1 MIGKTL
7 AANSNRRDAI
17 TRLHMEHQ
25 DQSPFYSKQTFV
37 AASYLPANCGTTTV
51 DVMDLLYNGSLH
63 SFPSGNDHES
73 SSTGRK
79 TFRPPIFKLW
89 SVEGRKPKA
98 QTVKNSVHKKNL
110 VSVDDAGRLVYANG
124 HRCSKADCSC
134 WILSV
139 PLADD
144 CHAYNCRLSRLAVG
158 TIGLHTTSAVM
169 AGQPLKM
176 WFSSD
181 LQLMLHVPFLTPVNI
196 KVYTMTLDTDKFV
209 IDIEKHVSKSG
220 YLDKEIDERKYVCH
234 KCGYACENPNP
245 LKIHMALDC
254 GKQPRAK
261 LWSRLTAN
269 HCENSQTIE
278 ASFRFSLTSAES
290 QTPLS
295 SASVDSAF
303 RPYSPVSSVSSG
315 SCPIPPSPF
324 HPPPPAPLSSS
335 LSDQTPLQ
343 DEPLGQVNG
352 RKNSAFFNQRC
363 AEMETIVSNLGHSDQ
378 GHLCIYCGKVYSR
391 KYGLK
396 IHIRTHTGFK
406 PLKCKYCYRPFGD
419 PSNLNKHVRLHAEG
433 DTPYKCDCCGKILVR
448 KRDLERHMKSRHS
461 QILSI
466 LTMIILMNLNGL
478 ILVPGLKIN

>member
-7 AANSNRRDAI
+7 ATNSNRRNAI
-17 TRLHMEHQ
+17 TRLHMQHQ
-25 DQSPFYSKQTFV
+25 DQSPLDSKQTFV
-37 AASYLPANCGTTTV
+37 AASYLPANCSTTTV
-51 DVMDLLYNGSLH
+51 DVTDMLYNGSLH
-63 SFPSGNDHES
+63 SFPSGNDNES

-79 TFRPPIFKLW
+79 T
-89 SVEGRKPKA
+89 
-98 QTVKNSVHKKNL
+98 KNL

-124 HRCSKADCSC
+124 HLCSTADCSC

-144 CHAYNCRLSRLAVG
+144 CHAYNCRLSLLAVG
-158 TIGLHTTSAVM
+158 TVGLHTTTAVM

-176 WFSSD
+176 WFSPD

-196 KVYTMTLDTDKFV
+196 K
-209 IDIEKHVSKSG
+209 
-220 YLDKEIDERKYVCH
+220 DERKYVCH

-254 GKQPRAK
+254 GKQSRAK

-290 QTPLS
+290 QIPLS

-303 RPYSPVSSVSSG
+303 RPYSPVSSASSG
-315 SCPIPPSPF
+315 SCPIPPSPLR
-324 HPPPPAPLSSS
+324 PPPPAPLSSS

-352 RKNSAFFNQRC
+352 GKNSAFFNQRC

-448 KRDLERHMKSRHS
+448 KRDLDRHMKSRHS
-461 QILSI
+461 QVLQKNVYKMHVSI
-466 LTMIILMNLNGL
+466 
-478 ILVPGLKIN
+478 